1 MPSRPATSTKRRNWR
16 FCRRSLEPS
25 TSPARR
31 SSQPTSQLQTD
42 YILEVLEPDVQVCL
56 ADAIMMHLD
65 GLRCSLE
72 RYRNYVEN
80 ADARTR
86 GQLALRLK
94 ANPEF

>member
-1 MPSRPATSTKRRNWR
+1 VSTLSPSDLDEAPELAILLALAGTIDI
-16 FCRRSLEPS
+16 
-25 TSPARR
+25 ARAALFAAN
-31 SSQPTSQLQTD
+31 PQLQTD
-42 YILEVLEPDVQVCL
+42 YILEVLEPAVQVCL

-86 GQLALRLK
+86 AQLALRPK
-94 ANPEF
+94 ANPF